1 MSKSDDTKQLI
12 LDTAKIEFMDKGYS
26 DASVRNIAKQA
37 GLTTGA
43 IFRYFAD
50 KESLFASLVSPVAD
64 HMLELYRKGEK
75 RGFDSLTDG
84 CPENMWNISEEVISM
99 LVEYIFANND
109 AFYLLI
115 SKSAGSAYENF
126 VDQLV
131 AEREKQ
137 TYEFQQEMIRRGY
150 PCRALTPD
158 EIHVLLRAQY
168 YAIFEIVRHKL
179 EKEEA
184 LDRIRLIADF
194 FGSAWKLYFA

>member
-1 MSKSDDTKQLI
+1 MSKGNDTKQLI

-26 DASVRNIAKQA
+26 NASVRNIAKQA

-64 HMLELYRKGEK
+64 YMLDLYRKGGK
-75 RGFDSLTDG
+75 RGLDALADG
-84 CPENMWNISEEVISM
+84 CPESMWNISEEIISM
-99 LVEYIFANND
+99 LVEYIFANKD

-126 VDQLV
+126 VDKLV
-131 AEREKQ
+131 AEEERQ
-137 TYEFQQEMIRRGY
+137 TWEFQQEMIRRGY

-158 EIHVLLRAQY
+158 EIHILFSAQY
-168 YAIFEIVRHKL
+168 YAVFEVVRHKM

-184 LDRIRLIADF
+184 FDRIHLIAEF
-194 FGSAWKLYFA
+194 FGGAWKQYLA

>member
-1 MSKSDDTKQLI
+1 M
-12 LDTAKIEFMDKGYS
+12 EHFGRGHFY
-26 DASVRNIAKQA
+26 A
-37 GLTTGA
+37 GG
-43 IFRYFAD
+43 I
-50 KESLFASLVSPVAD
+50 
-64 HMLELYRKGEK
+64 H
-75 RGFDSLTDG
+75 
-84 CPENMWNISEEVISM
+84 
-99 LVEYIFANND
+99 FANND

-158 EIHVLLRAQY
+158 EIHVLLSAQY